1 MHRDTKEPTTAGHCD
16 CCSPAVRN
24 RYFRG
29 KLLTVRDYQAEQRY
43 LIQRRRLVNRAV
55 LGWGIVSGFAVEQSE
70 QELAIAPGVAFD
82 CQGRELVLCETF
94 RIGEADDVIWLQPGK
109 CGLEASDAP
118 LPDGCYLLSA
128 HYAECRIDGVR
139 IDDGCGE
146 VVCEPNHIC
155 ETVVFSLRA
164 DTGCAPFKV
173 RDCTDLA
180 PNPGQKPAEIPDD
193 PPYVAP
199 KGDRGVG
206 NLCRDCRVLPCHHEK
221 EQGAGT
227 ACHYCRNSACRCHFD
242 PCCPPRLSTLGDC
255 DIDFDAG
262 VPLVYVTVKRGDCR
276 LVFTELTQI
285 IGCCDLT
292 AIKDI
297 GWRNWHDRPGIE
309 IGRGPFFDMFVPSA
323 AGLAAPTDPEL
334 EDDIDSLPYR
344 DKPVYPPVDTHF
356 WVCFTGPVQIASLI
370 PDVMTMSLAQADS
383 REAVWNVVL
392 VPIIRLWRAP
402 ASPGDPPGTTRGF
415 RPLVQHEFWRGEIN
429 RGVSS
434 GFRRRTFVEIRIHA
448 SAIVDWRGQAL
459 DGYSIGRHLPTGNG
473 SPGGDFVSSWRV
485 RRGGPKIPPLA
496 LPAAPTLS

>member
-1 MHRDTKEPTTAGHCD
+1 MRRDTKDPKIAGHCD
-16 CCSPAVRN
+16 CRSPAVRN

-29 KLLTVRDYQAEQRY
+29 KLLTVHDYQAEQRY

-55 LGWGIVSGFAVEQSE
+55 LGWGVVSGFGVEQNE
-70 QELAIAPGVAFD
+70 RHLAIAPGVAFD

-109 CGLEASDAP
+109 CRLEAIDTP

-128 HYAECRIDGVR
+128 HYAECQIDGVR

-155 ETVVFSLRA
+155 EAVVFSLRA
-164 DTGCAPFKV
+164 DTGCPPFKV

-180 PNPGQKPAEIPDD
+180 PNPGQEPAEIPVDL
-193 PPYVAP
+193 PYIAP
-199 KGDRGVG
+199 RGGRGVG
-206 NLCRDCRVLPCHHEK
+206 NLCLDLPCHDDK
-221 EQGAGT
+221 AQGAGT
-227 ACHYCRNSACRCHFD
+227 ARHKYQDSTCRCHFD
-242 PCCPPRLSTLGDC
+242 PCCPPHLSTLGCC

-262 VPLVYVTVKRGDCR
+262 VPLVYVTVSHDDCR

-297 GWRNWHDRPGIE
+297 GWRNWHNRPGIE
-309 IGRGPFFDMFVPSA
+309 IGRRAFFDMFVPSA
-323 AGLAAPTDPEL
+323 TGLAVQTDPEE
-334 EDDIDSLPYR
+334 EDDTDSRPYR
-344 DKPVYPPVDTHF
+344 DQPVYPPVDTFF
-356 WVCFTGPVQIASLI
+356 WVCFTGPVQIASLT

-392 VPIIRLWRAP
+392 VPIIRLWCAP
-402 ASPGDPPGTTRGF
+402 TTPGDPPGTTRGF
-415 RPLVQHEFWRGEIN
+415 RPLVQHEFWSGEIN

-448 SAIVDWRGQAL
+448 SAIVDWSGQAL

-485 RRGGPKIPPLA
+485 RRGGPEIPPLSDVPPA
-496 LPAAPTLS
+496 LLA